1 MRKEKRGM
9 EPVRTGSPVTGKG
22 RPGEQVPGNE
32 SQDIAYQNK
41 DIASKV
47 FAERLKGKSF
57 EVYGV
62 KTGAIRAVLPTNI
75 PAVRVNELRLDN
87 LLELEDGTMA
97 LVDYESEYKRES
109 KVKYL
114 NYLTGIVNR
123 YEKEGSMCP
132 DLRMI
137 VVYTG
142 DIGREA
148 VSEGYD
154 VGAVKLTVEPA
165 FLSEIDGEGILE
177 RLRKK
182 LENEESLEE
191 EEEMEFI
198 ILPLSYKRQE
208 EKEAKIRETV
218 DLALRIRDREQ
229 QLFVLAGILTFTD
242 KIIDEE
248 SAGKI
253 RRSIQMTKV
262 AMIFEKEK
270 EEAVN
275 EEREKWQEAIKGER
289 KKSALKM
296 IADGQLPLAK
306 IAEYTELNIKIVE
319 ALAGR

>member
-9 EPVRTGSPVTGKG
+9 ESVRTGSPVTGKG

-253 RRSIQMTKV
+253 RRSI
-262 AMIFEKEK
+262 
-270 EEAVN
+270 
-275 EEREKWQEAIKGER
+275 
-289 KKSALKM
+289 
-296 IADGQLPLAK
+296 
-306 IAEYTELNIKIVE
+306 
-319 ALAGR
+319 